1 MKYMQAKMMRSGQE
15 ILDDTIAHDDG
26 QFKARNFISLPQSN
40 RKVGWVI
47 IMETILKRCD
57 PTFRVYC

>member
-1 MKYMQAKMMRSGQE
+1 MRSGQE